1 MIELKSI
8 SKRYGNIQA
17 LKDLSLSVKKGS
29 VTGLLGKNGAGKST
43 LMNILVGNLRQ
54 DAGTVRIQ
62 GYDLQEDSL
71 AAKRAFGYLPENA
84 PVYPELTVSEYLC
97 FAARLNRLPKARVKE
112 SVEKALE
119 SLDLCSLRHRL
130 IAAMSKGQR
139 QRVALGQAMFCTP
152 AKILI
157 LDEPTSGLD
166 PSQIAQFRSMIR
178 RMGGE
183 YTILLSSH
191 ILSDITDV
199 CDEIAVI
206 DGGRLV
212 AQGAIDDLIDRYA
225 THTRLELTVQTDPRV
240 LLDRLRQHPDVLEAH
255 ISKKTPEQHSRLI
268 LECSRDIRSDVFRMA
283 VETDAVLLNMTS
295 PESTLD
301 HIFAR
306 VTESRREEL

>member
-1 MIELKSI
+1 MIELKHI

-17 LKDLSLSVKKGS
+17 LKDLSLNVQQGS
-29 VTGLLGKNGAGKST
+29 VMGLLGKNGAGKST

-62 GYDLQEDSL
+62 GHDLQENPL

-84 PVYPELTVSEYLC
+84 PVYPELTVSEYLH
-97 FAARLNRLPKARVKE
+97 FAARLNQLPKSMVKE

-119 SLDLCSLRHRL
+119 SLDLVGLRNRL
-130 IAAMSKGQR
+130 IAATSKGQR

-166 PSQIAQFRSMIR
+166 PSQIAQFRSMIKN
-178 RMGGE
+178 MGGE

-199 CDEIAVI
+199 CNEIAVI
-206 DGGRLV
+206 DGGVLV
-212 AQGAIDDLIDRYA
+212 TQGAIDELIDRFA
-225 THTRLELTVQTDPRV
+225 SHTRLELTIQSDPQALIERMK
-240 LLDRLRQHPDVLEAH
+240 LHPDIIDVR
-255 ISKKTPEQHSRLI
+255 IGGRTPEQYFRIMLK
-268 LECSRDIRSDVFRMA
+268 CGRDIRAEVFRMA
-283 VETDAVLLNMTS
+283 VEANAVLLNMTS

-301 HIFAR
+301 NIFAR